1 MKFKKVFYIRN
12 GSFKGLYRKDGNK
25 YKIWKKLNDE
35 EYGYHKI
42 IEENCY
48 NELYKIPKIFNL
60 KCDLKKIMNIINRTH
75 NVQRYFLYL
84 ADNEYPLCMA
94 DYEKDEAKR
103 LWKEAS
109 ND

>member
-12 GSFKGLYRKDGNK
+12 GSFKGLYRKEGYK

-42 IEENCY
+42 LEENGY

-60 KCDLKKIMNIINRTH
+60 KRDLERIINVIWKARDA
-75 NVQRYFLYL
+75 QKYLIYL

-94 DYEKDEAKR
+94 DYERKQAGM
-103 LWKEAS
+103 LWGQR
-109 ND
+109 